1 MAYATRDDLVSRFGE
16 QECADR
22 EAKLGADAADR
33 AIADAAAEM
42 DVYLDN
48 RYTTPLDPVPLAVV
62 KRCCDMARYHLLGDS
77 ASADA
82 RQRYADAL
90 AWLNAVATA
99 AVNLDGISAKI
110 GGTPEAR
117 VEMLPG
123 RRVFTQGLLG

>member
-1 MAYATRDDLVSRFGE
+1 MPYATRDDLVSRYGE

-22 EAKLGADAADR
+22 EAMLGADATGR
-33 AIADAAAEM
+33 ALSDAAAEM

-48 RYTTPLDPVPLAVV
+48 RYTTPLDPVPQAVV

-82 RQRYADAL
+82 RTRYADAI
-90 AWLNAVATA
+90 AWLDSVSTG
-99 AVNLDGISAKI
+99 AVNLDGVNAKI

-123 RRVFTQGLLG
+123 RRVFTKGILG